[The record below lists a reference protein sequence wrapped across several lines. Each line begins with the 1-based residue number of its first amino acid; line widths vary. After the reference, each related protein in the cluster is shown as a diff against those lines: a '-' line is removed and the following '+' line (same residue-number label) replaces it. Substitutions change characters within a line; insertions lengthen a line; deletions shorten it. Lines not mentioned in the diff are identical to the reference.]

1 MLQNF
6 SGYAGDDFQQKF
18 SISGSLSGA
27 VVFWS
32 LYEQLFGVPSGSP
45 ILVKTSQ
52 SGGGI
57 EIVDSPA
64 SSFTISFASADTAAL
79 QGNYYHEARILDV
92 DGNVITEVQG
102 ILTVNAT
109 EPVP

>member
-1 MLQNF
+1 MPQNF
-6 SGYAGDDFQQKF
+6 SGYSGDDFQQKF
-18 SISGSLSGA
+18 NVGGSLSG
-27 VVFWS
+27 VTVFWS

-57 EIVDSPA
+57 EVMNSPP
-64 SSFTISFASADTAAL
+64 SFTISFEAADTSSL
-79 QGNYYHEARILDV
+79 QGNYYHEARV
-92 DGNVITEVQG
+92 VSESGNIITEVQG